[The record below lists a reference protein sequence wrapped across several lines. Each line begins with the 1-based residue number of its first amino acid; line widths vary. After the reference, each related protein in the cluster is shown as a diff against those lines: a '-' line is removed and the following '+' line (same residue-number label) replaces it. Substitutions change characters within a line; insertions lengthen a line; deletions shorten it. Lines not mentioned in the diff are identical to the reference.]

1 MLKGA
6 VARRYAAA
14 VFDLASRQHTLDR
27 TLDDVQGI
35 AQVFS
40 HRKIAFLLREPKVLA
55 QRKERA
61 IREAIQS
68 KVLPTSLNLALLLI
82 QRDLVDYTSNIAKEL
97 EQMVRD
103 YRNEAVAEVTT
114 ATPMDSVQS
123 STVQRALAQ
132 RTGKTIIVH
141 PHIDPNILGGVIA
154 RVGDQLIDGSVR
166 YRLSVLQQQLLVGVA
181 NSHTD
186 FFSQEE
192 LTQTAREIGAVDT
205 NGTDASQNGRTA
217 QSTPAY
223 SAVHSAV
230 PGSAY
235 TETETAQNTTDGELA
250 QYTTVPRPEH
260 S

>member
-14 VFDLASRQHTLDR
+14 VFDLANRQNTLDR

-40 HRKIAFLLREPKVLA
+40 HRKIAFLLREPKVPA

-68 KVLPTSLNLALLLI
+68 KVLPTSLSLALLLI
-82 QRDLVDYTSNIAKEL
+82 QRELVEYAPNIATEL

-103 YRNEAVAEVTT
+103 YRNEAVAQVTT
-114 ATPMDSVQS
+114 ATPMDAVQS
-123 STVQRALAQ
+123 RTVQQALAQ
-132 RTGKTIIVH
+132 RTGKTIIVQS
-141 PHIDPNILGGVIA
+141 HIDPTILGGVIA

-166 YRLSVLQQQLLVGVA
+166 YRLSLLQQQLLAGVA
-181 NSHTD
+181 NSHTN

-192 LTQTAREIGAVDT
+192 LDKNVREIGAVDT
-205 NGTDASQNGRTA
+205 NGT
-217 QSTPAY
+217 
-223 SAVHSAV
+223 
-230 PGSAY
+230 PGSAGVSATY
-235 TETETAQNTTDGELA
+235 GSVSGIAHTNGEA
-250 QYTTVPRPEH
+250 GAATNGSASYNAVPR
-260 S
+260 SDRS